1 MEQVAFIGVGRMG
14 AQMAARLVAAGYDV
28 RVFDPNRSAVD
39 ELIGKG
45 AKGAASPAAAADGA
59 RIVMFSLPTPAIL
72 RSAVSGPDGVLGAV
86 AKGTV
91 LVDFSTVDPQT
102 TRALAA
108 EASAVGADFLD
119 APVSG
124 GVAGA
129 ASGKLV
135 LMVGGAAPVLERVTP
150 LLNHLAGRIV
160 HCGGAGAG
168 QLTKLSHNLVVA
180 INTVALGEVLS
191 ASVKAGGNLEVLCD
205 VLSAGMAGSKMLDW
219 FQKTLFT
226 AERPAFF
233 AIDLM
238 NKDIGLCLD
247 EFADYPMP
255 LGQLVKQTYNVARAK
270 GLGGKDSTSIC
281 ELYEAL
287 LGVHL
292 RAAARA

>member
-1 MEQVAFIGVGRMG
+1 
-14 AQMAARLVAAGYDV
+14 
-28 RVFDPNRSAVD
+28 
-39 ELIGKG
+39 
-45 AKGAASPAAAADGA
+45 
-59 RIVMFSLPTPAIL
+59 MFSLPTPAIL
-72 RSAVSGPDGVLGAV
+72 RSAVGGPEGVLSSA

-108 EASAVGADFLD
+108 EASALGVDFLD

-129 ASGKLV
+129 AGGKLV

-160 HCGGAGAG
+160 HCGGVGAG

-255 LGQLVKQTYNVARAK
+255 VGQLVKQTYNAARAK

-281 ELYEAL
+281 ELYEEL
-287 LGVHL
+287 LGVRL
-292 RAAARA
+292 QAAS